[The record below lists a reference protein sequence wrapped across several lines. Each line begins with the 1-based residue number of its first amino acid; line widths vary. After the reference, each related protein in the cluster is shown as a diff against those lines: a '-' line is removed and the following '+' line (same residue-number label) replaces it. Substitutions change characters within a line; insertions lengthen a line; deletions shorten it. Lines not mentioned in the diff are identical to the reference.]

1 MAVPPPSA
9 PPCPPG
15 EEFELHFI
23 GELEFGCEFPGLSSD
38 DGLFIDYAAEAGSDW
53 LPIARKEGFIG
64 QTQTTYADA
73 EGVYVF
79 NHPLDFHFIADS
91 LAGWPKLHVQVF
103 KLDAA
108 GRVET
113 VAYGSSMLP
122 SLPGHTELTC
132 RTWRPLKTSVM
143 EEARMKS
150 GGHKHHQVVFAQ
162 ARAVSGVLGSDP
174 GSLPAPRADILND
187 KVPEVRSKMVTKTSG
202 SLCISLDTILR
213 NANKHGVLLQHRR
226 R

>member
-122 SLPGHTELTC
+122 SMPGHAELTC

-143 EEARMKS
+143 EE
-150 GGHKHHQVVFAQ
+150 

-174 GSLPAPRADILND
+174 GSLPAPRADILSD